1 MSGRIG
7 EKLMFSFVRKSV
19 ANKILI
25 AMVTTI
31 LLIMGAEVV
40 VRIYFGTRDR
50 VELIHMAAKELASAT
65 YAGIKH
71 PMAVGDAQAIMEQ
84 MKDIRRTAEDIE
96 LFICDFE
103 QEVVYTT
110 HAEKIGTRLSNTI
123 QNREA
128 LKTLDRILVTG
139 EPPESQFEDEAH
151 GRKRFVYFYPILNE
165 QECHHCHGASR
176 KVLGT
181 MAIRMDVE
189 RAYQTVTDQRNRT
202 ILLTLFGI
210 TLVALVTWL
219 VVSRFINHPLRD
231 LAEKARRFAEGDMG
245 VSCPVRTE
253 DEIGILAKTF
263 NGMVEAVSS
272 ARRTLEEEV
281 MRKTTL
287 LNERNRL
294 VNLLE
299 KANRELRQ
307 LDQLKSTFLA
317 NMSHELRTPMN
328 SIIGYTDLLID
339 GVDGPVNAE
348 QAKSLE
354 KIASNSRYLLQLI
367 NDILD
372 ISKIESGR
380 MKLSSR
386 EVDLNWVIESVV
398 STFKPMLRKKELEL
412 TCSVDPQA
420 SRIYGDEDAIRQI
433 LVNLLSN
440 AVKFTEEGGIVISA
454 RLSERGVKP
463 GEVPLFA
470 EIWVE
475 DTGMGIKEDDLDKIF
490 DKFVQVD
497 LTTLRQQEGTG
508 LGLSIA
514 RGLVALHKGM
524 IWAES
529 ESGKGSRFR
538 FTIPLSREVLDGS
551 SEPLI
556 ESRMADALAE
566 YFGTP
571 VETFLRNPQFAG
583 RQVRCWHYARCGHP
597 SCPAYGSEEARCWL
611 IMGTHC
617 AGLKIASFPEK
628 ADFCRGC
635 ELVEKIVLGTEG
647 EAFPGQGELSKAAE
661 GSEKTVLA
669 IDDNPD
675 NLDVIR
681 KYLGDEY
688 RVIGLLSGENAVAKA
703 KSVEPA
709 AITLDILMPGKDGW
723 QVLRELKEDPDTQD
737 IPVIIISILDDRRQ
751 AFSLGAAEYITK
763 PMAKEVLLKK
773 LRNLEGRTP
782 VSRILVVD
790 NDAETVRFIGR
801 SLEEAGYEV
810 TVCYNSDDAIRTM
823 VDFRPHMVI
832 LSLALPRE
840 SGLDVVEFIKTS
852 EKTRDLALIVLTSR
866 EFSAQEVEALN
877 GRIKAIF
884 NKGFLGEEDLAGE
897 LKSCIRK
904 VSEGRFVEGGKDR
917 GGEGAGSKENP
928 RG

>member
-1 MSGRIG
+1 
-7 EKLMFSFVRKSV
+7 MFSFVRRSV

-50 VELIHMAAKELASAT
+50 VELIHVAAKELASAT
-65 YAGIKH
+65 YAGIKY

-110 HAEKIGTRLSNTI
+110 HSEKHKTRLWETI
-123 QNREA
+123 QNPEA
-128 LKTLDRILVTG
+128 LKALDRILLTG
-139 EPPESQFEDEAH
+139 EPPESQFEDEAY
-151 GRKRFVYFYPILNE
+151 GRRRFVYFFPILNE
-165 QECHHCHGASR
+165 PDCHHCHGASR

-189 RAYQTVTDQRNRT
+189 RAYQTVVDQRNRT

-210 TLVALVTWL
+210 ILVSLVTWL
-219 VVSRFINHPLRD
+219 VVNRFINHPLRD
-231 LAEKARRFAEGDMG
+231 LADKARRFAAGDTE
-245 VSCPVRTE
+245 VACPVKTD
-253 DEIGILAKTF
+253 DEIGILARTF
-263 NGMVEAVSS
+263 NSMVEAVSS
-272 ARRTLEEEV
+272 ARRNLEEEIQ
-281 MRKTTL
+281 RKTNL
-287 LNERNRL
+287 LNERNHL

-339 GVDGPVNAE
+339 GVDGPINAE

-380 MKLSSR
+380 MKLNPR
-386 EVDLNWVIESVV
+386 EVDLNWVIGSVV
-398 STFKPMLRKKELEL
+398 STFEPMLRKKQLEL
-412 TCSVDPQA
+412 TWTVDPRT
-420 SRIYGDEDAIRQI
+420 SRVYGDEDAIRQI
-433 LVNLLSN
+433 LTNLLSN
-440 AVKFTEEGGIVISA
+440 AVKFTEKGTITVST
-454 RLSERGVKP
+454 RPSERGVEP
-463 GEVPLFA
+463 GAPPIFA
-470 EIWVE
+470 EVWVE
-475 DTGMGIKEDDLDKIF
+475 DTGIGIKEDDLDKIF

-529 ESGKGSRFR
+529 EYGKGSRFR
-538 FTIPLSREVLDGS
+538 FTIPLSKEVLEGS

-556 ESRMADALAE
+556 ERRMAETLAE

-571 VETFLRNPQFAG
+571 VETFLRNPQVAG

-617 AGLKIASFPEK
+617 AGLKVASFPEK
-628 ADFCRGC
+628 ADFCKGC
-635 ELVEKIVLGTEG
+635 ELVEKIVVGTQTDASPAEI
-647 EAFPGQGELSKAAE
+647 EPSKTAD
-661 GSEKTVLA
+661 SPVKTVLA

-688 RVIGLLSGENAVAKA
+688 HVVGLLSGEAAVTKA
-703 KSVEPA
+703 KSVRPV
-709 AITLDILMPGKDGW
+709 AITLDVLMPDKDGW

-763 PMAKEVLLKK
+763 PMAKEVLLRK
-773 LRNLEGRTP
+773 LRNLQGRHP

-790 NDAETVRFIGR
+790 ADAETAGFIGR

-810 TVCYNSDDAIRTM
+810 TMCYNSKDAIRTL

-832 LSLALPRE
+832 LSLGPPQE
-840 SGLDVVEFIKTS
+840 GGLDVLEFIKTS
-852 EKTRDLALIVLTSR
+852 EETRDLALIVLTSR
-866 EFSAQEVEALN
+866 EFTAQEVEALN
-877 GRIKAIF
+877 GRIKAIYD
-884 NKGFLGEEDLAGE
+884 KTFLSEEDLAGE

-904 VSEGRFVEGGKDR
+904 VSEGRPMEGGESR
-917 GGEGAGSKENP
+917 GDEREGAEENS